1 MAGIIKSTEDPNLF
15 GVRVRDIE
23 TFNDGDVVN
32 AVITT
37 QLIQDT
43 RLTSH
48 TYLDIGVDEGWWTA
62 LCLAIDASASVIAV
76 EANPES
82 ATALQERFR
91 GEAVHLIPKAASD
104 TDGKLR
110 LTLEGPTSNS
120 RGGGVEIE
128 CMRLSPLV
136 RELGHVRILKLDTE
150 GHELRILRELRPVW
164 DKIDAMIV
172 EFTVYWYDMGEALE
186 MMRALLDAY
195 PYIYIL
201 ARRYNICLYGPITK
215 DKYEECLAL
224 LNANRLQVDIVA
236 SHIAFPELCAG
247 DMI

>member
-1 MAGIIKSTEDPNLF
+1 MAGIIRSKEDPELM

-32 AVITT
+32 AVVTHA
-37 QLIQDT
+37 LIMESSAM
-43 RLTSH
+43 SH
-48 TYLDIGVDEGWWTA
+48 NYIDVGVDEGWWTA
-62 LCLAIDASASVIAV
+62 FCLATDASASIVAV

-82 ATALQERFR
+82 AAALEERFR
-91 GEAVHLIPKAASD
+91 GEAVRIIPKGASD
-104 TDGKLR
+104 NDGVIH
-110 LTLEGPTSNS
+110 LTLEGSNSHS

-136 RELGHVRILKLDTE
+136 RDLGHVRILKLDTE

-186 MMRALLDAY
+186 MMRDLLGVY

-201 ARRYNICLYGPITK
+201 ARRHNICLHGPITK
-215 DKYEECLAL
+215 DNYETYLAF
-224 LNANRLQVDIVA
+224 LNANKIQVDIVA
-236 SHIAFPELCAG
+236 SHREFPELCAG
-247 DMI
+247 DII